1 MPRPKK
7 RRKASEQGL
16 PVSTWWKVGIL
27 RRVDRVADREDISRS
42 DFVERAVLRELEAS
56 EPPLQAAS

>member
-16 PVSTWWKVGIL
+16 GISTWWKLGTL
-27 RRVDRVADREDISRS
+27 RRVDRAAEREQISRS
-42 DFVERAVLRELEAS
+42 DFVERALLKELDVVEAART
-56 EPPLQAAS
+56 AA